1 MHNTSHPFNERKGHR
16 GVKSF
21 LLLPFPTHAIVDP
34 WIESGLYFKNYEIII
49 ILELKR
55 LKQSPKPL
63 TVDEI
68 IHQNFE
74 FYNCSIKLLVSKHPS
89 QI

>member
-1 MHNTSHPFNERKGHR
+1 MHNTSHPFNERKCHR
-16 GVKSF
+16 VRSF
-21 LLLPFPTHAIVDP
+21 LLLPFPTHAIIDP
-34 WIESGLYFKNYEIII
+34 WIESGLYFKNYEITI

-63 TVDEI
+63 IVDEI
-68 IHQNFE
+68 IHQNLE
-74 FYNCSIKLLVSKHPS
+74 FYNCSIKLPISRDPS